1 MSIIEMVKQSAN
13 RTTMRHYRSEPIPT
27 VRLFGKLESYSKP
40 FGYAV
45 GKPQP
50 SIMQQAFLNAVLK
63 G

>member
-1 MSIIEMVKQSAN
+1 MKLTELVKQTAN
-13 RTTMRHYRSEPIPT
+13 CITMRHYRSQPMP
-27 VRLFGKLESYSKP
+27 ESYSKP

-63 G
+63 A